1 MRCRRKKEGV
11 LRSKVVMQ
19 APAKI
24 NLYLEVGPLRH
35 DGFHVVRTVLQT
47 VDLCDLVEV
56 EVVDGGEGI
65 ALAVEGEAPLGEDN
79 LCHRAAS
86 AFLAATGLHLGIEMR
101 LTKVIPPAA
110 GLGGGSADAA
120 AVLRALNFFTG
131 EALSRG
137 DLLRTAASLGS
148 DVPFF
153 LVGGTALGEGRGERI
168 TPLAQAPP
176 LPAVLANPGMQLST
190 AEVYSRF
197 DSLEEGEPPQQ
208 GPGELIEELARGDV
222 GRVTPLLFNALQPAA
237 CDLMPEVA
245 SLLDEASRAGA
256 AGALVSGSGPSVF
269 LLAAG
274 DDHAE
279 ALEKQM
285 KEAAPLVWRTRF
297 RSAGVSPP
305 QDI

>member
-1 MRCRRKKEGV
+1 

-19 APAKI
+19 APAKV
-24 NLYLEVGPLRH
+24 NLYLEVGPMRH
-35 DGFHVVRTVLQT
+35 DGFHAVRTVLQT

-56 EVVDGGEGI
+56 EVADGGEGI
-65 ALAVEGEAPLGEDN
+65 AMAVEGEAPPGEDN

-86 AFLAATGLHLGIEMR
+86 AFIAATGLRLGIKIK

-137 DLLRTAASLGS
+137 DLLRAAASLGS

-176 LPAVLANPGMQLST
+176 LPVVLANPGMELST
-190 AEVYSRF
+190 AEVYGRF
-197 DSLEEGEPPQQ
+197 DSLGEGEPPQQ
-208 GPGELIEELARGDV
+208 GPGGLIDELARGDA
-222 GRVTPLLFNALQPAA
+222 GRIASLLYNALQPAA
-237 CDLMPEVA
+237 CDMLPEVA
-245 SLLDEASRAGA
+245 SLLDEASRSGA

-269 LLAAG
+269 LLAA
-274 DDHAE
+274 DDDRAE
-279 ALEKQM
+279 VLERKM
-285 KEAAPLVWRTRF
+285 KNVAPLVWRTRF

-305 QDI
+305 QDV